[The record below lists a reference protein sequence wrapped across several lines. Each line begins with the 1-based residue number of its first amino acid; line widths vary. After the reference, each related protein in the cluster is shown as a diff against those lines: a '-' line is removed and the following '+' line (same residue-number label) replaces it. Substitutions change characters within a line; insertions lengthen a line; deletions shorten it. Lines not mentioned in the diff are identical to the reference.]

1 MMNLYRDNED
11 EYYRG
16 SLKDRFKE
24 FVGDVFYDAM
34 RMANGLTLKRKIKN
48 LKANDVKNIKKVVE
62 TIEKYDFTDSQ
73 LGAYMNTEMY
83 VKLIEVTKDNPEL
96 KKEYEFTNKYYDI
109 HKRNEK
115 IYEEAKKKREAFK
128 DCVVT
133 KSEER
138 DWDYR
143 I

>member
-73 LGAYMNTEMY
+73 LGA
-83 VKLIEVTKDNPEL
+83 
-96 KKEYEFTNKYYDI
+96 
-109 HKRNEK
+109 
-115 IYEEAKKKREAFK
+115 
-128 DCVVT
+128 
-133 KSEER
+133 
-138 DWDYR
+138 
-143 I
+143 

>member
-24 FVGDVFYDAM
+24 LVGNVFYDAM

-73 LGAYMNTEMY
+73 FGAYMNTEMY
-83 VKLIEVTKDNPEL
+83 EKLIEVTKDNPEL
-96 KKEYEFTNKYYDI
+96 KKEYEFTNEYYDI
-109 HKRNEK
+109 HKKNE
-115 IYEEAKKKREAFK
+115 ELDKKREK
-128 DCVVT
+128 IVLPYEDDT
-133 KSEER
+133 EKYWNDR
-138 DWDYR
+138 DYQV
-143 I
+143 

>member
-83 VKLIEVTKDNPEL
+83 EKLIEVTKDNPEL

-109 HKRNEK
+109 HKRNE
-115 IYEEAKKKREAFK
+115 ELDKKREK
-128 DCVVT
+128 IVLPYEDDT
-133 KSEER
+133 EKYWNDR
-138 DWDYR
+138 DYQV
-143 I
+143 

>member
-24 FVGDVFYDAM
+24 LVGNVFYDAM

-73 LGAYMNTEMY
+73 FGAYMNTEMY
-83 VKLIEVTKDNPEL
+83 EKLIEVTKDNPEL

-109 HKRNEK
+109 HKRNE
-115 IYEEAKKKREAFK
+115 ELDKKREK
-128 DCVVT
+128 IVLPYEDDT
-133 KSEER
+133 EKYWNDR
-138 DWDYR
+138 DYQV
-143 I
+143 